1 MNYQTASREALL
13 ERIAELEGVIA
24 EIVHEVSSMSTQAD
38 DDLFKDTGYS
48 LDFDAGRRD
57 GIQDVATSVLTIA
70 GDEHPERQ
78 CDAIGHSWEPL
89 ILDTEYIGSGLY
101 INEREMLRCRTCGV
115 EPHTPVY
122 TGSTLMSRG

>member
-1 MNYQTASREALL
+1 MNYETASREALL

-24 EIVHEVSSMSTQAD
+24 EIVHDIGDMASDAEDAV
-38 DDLFKDTGYS
+38 FKDTGNEMA
-48 LDFDAGRRD
+48 FDCGRND
-57 GIQDVATSVLTIA
+57 ALQDAITTITTIA

-122 TGSTLMSRG
+122 TGYTGGPRG